1 MLFLFFIAFHDGL
14 DVPSIH
20 HLNLKIQNDATEK
33 LKANFDIE
41 RRNYF
46 AIFLSRCRYVLHFL
60 FSSRL

>member
-1 MLFLFFIAFHDGL
+1 MLFLFFIAFHNGL

-20 HLNLKIQNDATEK
+20 HLNWKIQNDATEK

-46 AIFLSRCRYVLHFL
+46 SILLSRR
-60 FSSRL
+60 